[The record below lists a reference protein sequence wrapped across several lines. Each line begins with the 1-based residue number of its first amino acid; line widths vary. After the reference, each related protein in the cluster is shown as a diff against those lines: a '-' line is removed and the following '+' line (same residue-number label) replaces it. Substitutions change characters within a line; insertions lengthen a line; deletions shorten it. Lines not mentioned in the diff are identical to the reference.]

1 MRRLEE
7 KRHYGLYMKM
17 LISYSIGVE
26 KEHQK
31 LISSAISY
39 YHEGKRLAVLI
50 DNQFMV
56 NKLEHIIYK
65 LKG

>member
-1 MRRLEE
+1 
-7 KRHYGLYMKM
+7 MKM

-39 YHEGKRLAVLI
+39 YQEGKRLAIMI
-50 DNQFMV
+50 DNQLMA
-56 NKLEHIIYK
+56 NKLEDIILK
-65 LKG
+65 LKK